1 MVENSRMEQVHTGSQ
16 WFFLHP
22 IMALLKQQQQQQ
34 QRPEGEKHE
43 IGLMRETQGRVS
55 RKSERSEGHKRDK

>member
-22 IMALLKQQQQQQ
+22 IMALLKQQQQQ
-34 QRPEGEKHE
+34 RPEGEKHE
-43 IGLMRETQGRVS
+43 IGLMRETEGRVS
-55 RKSERSEGHKRDK
+55 RKSERSEGDKRDK

>member
-22 IMALLKQQQQQQ
+22 IMALLKQQQQ
-34 QRPEGEKHE
+34 RPEGEKHE
-43 IGLMRETQGRVS
+43 IGLMRETEGRVS
-55 RKSERSEGHKRDK
+55 RKRERSEGHKRDK

>member
-22 IMALLKQQQQQQ
+22 IMALLKQQQQQ
-34 QRPEGEKHE
+34 RPEGEKHE
-43 IGLMRETQGRVS
+43 IGLMRETERRVS

>member
-1 MVENSRMEQVHTGSQ
+1 MEQVHTGSQ

-22 IMALLKQQQQQQ
+22 IMALLKQQPQ

-43 IGLMRETQGRVS
+43 MGLMRETEGRVS

>member
-22 IMALLKQQQQQQ
+22 IMALLKQQQ
-34 QRPEGEKHE
+34 RPEGEKHE
-43 IGLMRETQGRVS
+43 IGLMRETEGRVS